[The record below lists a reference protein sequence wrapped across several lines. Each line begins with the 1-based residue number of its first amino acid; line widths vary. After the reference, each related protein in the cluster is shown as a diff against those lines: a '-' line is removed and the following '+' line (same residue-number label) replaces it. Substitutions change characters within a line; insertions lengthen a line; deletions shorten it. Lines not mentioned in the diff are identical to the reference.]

1 MRLNNI
7 FISMLFTLYSS
18 TIPKLDNN
26 KYENDIFSIP
36 YMGLPTEVTVNTVN
50 TIPNVK
56 NERIKSKAIFFK
68 SIFKK
73 YVLKLTKTSPRS
85 LEGLRH
91 LCYFFCHLFFI
102 YYVYLL
108 RGVIYFHLFLF
119 NMYTCFAKKN
129 T

>member
-73 YVLKLTKTSPRS
+73 YVLKLTKTNTHKIIIIIFMENEESKKQIGDRKIQFFDS
-85 LEGLRH
+85 FMT
-91 LCYFFCHLFFI
+91 YFIFYYLKNFF
-102 YYVYLL
+102 L
-108 RGVIYFHLFLF
+108 
-119 NMYTCFAKKN
+119 
-129 T
+129 